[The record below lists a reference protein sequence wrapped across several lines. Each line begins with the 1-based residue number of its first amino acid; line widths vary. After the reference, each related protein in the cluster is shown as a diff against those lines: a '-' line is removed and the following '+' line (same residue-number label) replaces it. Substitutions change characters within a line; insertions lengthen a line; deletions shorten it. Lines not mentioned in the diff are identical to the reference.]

1 MHHQYMYLGI
11 SYQYMKR
18 EILSNH
24 GIGPSEIKKE
34 KQIQRFVLVFTSE
47 KKMKF
52 MLLAMK

>member
-1 MHHQYMYLGI
+1 MYLGI